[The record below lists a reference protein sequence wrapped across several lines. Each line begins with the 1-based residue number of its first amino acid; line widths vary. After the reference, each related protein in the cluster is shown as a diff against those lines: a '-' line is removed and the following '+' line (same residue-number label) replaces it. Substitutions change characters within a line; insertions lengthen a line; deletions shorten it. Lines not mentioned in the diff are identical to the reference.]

1 MTARRD
7 HYVFTKIKSGLS
19 YANVMATIAVFL
31 ALGGGAYAAT
41 RLPKNSVGSKQI
53 KKNAVTSIKVK
64 NHSLRGID
72 INAKTLGTVPN
83 ALHAGS
89 AAPVGAAGGALTGT
103 YPAPGLAPA
112 EDWHEV
118 NSPGEP
124 VFQNGWANTGAT
136 DVTAAFFKDP
146 YGVVHLKGLIFGGT
160 NSAPIFTLP
169 EGYRPSKNVI
179 QLVWRGS
186 GSGKLNLLPDGSVLF
201 QDGAAAA
208 SLDGVTF
215 RAGE

>member
-1 MTARRD
+1 MRHFRPQRPSPAM
-7 HYVFTKIKSGLS
+7 VVAL
-19 YANVMATIAVFL
+19 IALLV
-31 ALGGGAYAAT
+31 ALGGTGYAAFK
-41 RLPKNSVGSKQI
+41 LPDHSVGAKQI

-64 NHSLRGID
+64 NHSLRGVD
-72 INAKTLGTVPN
+72 INATTLGTVPN
-83 ALHAGS
+83 ATHAAS
-89 AAPVGAAGGALTGT
+89 ADDAIRAAPVGAAGGTLTGT

-112 EDWHEV
+112 ENWHEV
-118 NSPGEP
+118 DSPGEP
-124 VFQNGWANTGAT
+124 VFQNGWKNTGGT

-146 YGVVHLKGLIFGGT
+146 YGVVHLKGLIYNGT
-160 NSAPIFTLP
+160 NGAPIFVLP
-169 EGYRPSKNVI
+169 DGYRPSHGLI

-186 GSGKLNLLPDGSVLF
+186 GSGKLNVGLDGRVLF

>member
-1 MTARRD
+1 MRHFRPQRPSPAM
-7 HYVFTKIKSGLS
+7 VV
-19 YANVMATIAVFL
+19 AVIALLV
-31 ALGGGAYAAT
+31 ALGGTGYAAFK
-41 RLPKNSVGSKQI
+41 LPNNSVGAKQI

-64 NHSLRGID
+64 NHSLSGVD
-72 INAKTLGTVPN
+72 INATTLGTVPN
-83 ALHAGS
+83 ATHAGS
-89 AAPVGAAGGALTGT
+89 ADEATRAAPVGPAGGTLTGT

-112 EDWHEV
+112 ENWHEV

-124 VFQNGWANTGAT
+124 VFQNGWMNTGPAT

-160 NSAPIFTLP
+160 NDPIFVLP
-169 EGYRPSKNVI
+169 DGYRPSKNVI

-186 GSGKLNLLPDGSVLF
+186 GSGKLEVLPDGRVLF

>member
-1 MTARRD
+1 MVVALTALF
-7 HYVFTKIKSGLS
+7 V
-19 YANVMATIAVFL
+19 AL
-31 ALGGGAYAAT
+31 AGTGYAALK
-41 RLPKNSVGSKQI
+41 LPNNSVGPKQI

-64 NHSLRGID
+64 NHTLRGVD

-83 ALHAGS
+83 AVHAGS
-89 AAPVGAAGGALTGT
+89 ADNATQAAPVGAAGGTLTGT

-112 EDWHEV
+112 EGWHEV
-118 NSPGEP
+118 DAPGEP
-124 VFQNGWANTGAT
+124 GFQNGWKNTGPAT
-136 DVTAAFFKDP
+136 DVTAAFYKDP
-146 YGVVHLKGLIFGGT
+146 YGVVHLKGLIYNGP
-160 NSAPIFTLP
+160 NDAPIFVLP
-169 EGYRPSKNVI
+169 EGYRPSKNAV

-186 GSGKLNLLPDGSVLF
+186 GSGKLNLLPDGSVEF

>member
-1 MTARRD
+1 MRD
-7 HYVFTKIKSGLS
+7 FRPQRPSPAMVVAL
-19 YANVMATIAVFL
+19 IALLV
-31 ALGGGAYAAT
+31 ALGGTGYAAFKV
-41 RLPKNSVGSKQI
+41 PNGSVGAKQI

-64 NHSLRGID
+64 NHSLRGVD
-72 INAKTLGTVPN
+72 INAMTLGTVPN
-83 ALHAGS
+83 AKHAATADDATR
-89 AAPVGAAGGALTGT
+89 AAPVGAAGGTLTGT

-112 EDWHEV
+112 ENWHEV
-118 NSPGEP
+118 DSPGEP
-124 VFQNGWANTGAT
+124 VFKNGWTNTGPAT

-160 NSAPIFTLP
+160 NGMPIFVLP
-169 EGYRPSKNVI
+169 DGYRPSKNVV

-186 GSGKLNLLPDGSVLF
+186 GSGKLNVLPDGTVQF

>member
-1 MTARRD
+1 MRHFRPQRPSPAM
-7 HYVFTKIKSGLS
+7 VVAL
-19 YANVMATIAVFL
+19 IALLV
-31 ALGGGAYAAT
+31 ALGGTGYAAFK
-41 RLPKNSVGSKQI
+41 LPNNSVGAKQI
-53 KKNAVTSIKVK
+53 KKNAVTSTKVK
-64 NHSLRGID
+64 NHSLRGVD
-72 INAKTLGTVPN
+72 INATTLK
-83 ALHAGS
+83 AG
-89 AAPVGAAGGALTGT
+89 PVGPAGGTLTGT

-112 EDWHEV
+112 ENWHEV

-160 NSAPIFTLP
+160 NSAAIFVLP
-169 EGYRPSKNVI
+169 DGYRPSKNVI

-201 QDGAAAA
+201 QDGGAAA

>member
-1 MTARRD
+1 MRHFRPRRPSPAM
-7 HYVFTKIKSGLS
+7 VVALISLL
-19 YANVMATIAVFL
+19 V
-31 ALGGGAYAAT
+31 ALGGTGYAAFK
-41 RLPKNSVGSKQI
+41 LPGNSVGARQI

-64 NHSLRGID
+64 NHSLRGVD
-72 INAKTLGTVPN
+72 INARTLGTVPN
-83 ALHAGS
+83 ATHAGS
-89 AAPVGAAGGALTGT
+89 ADDASRAAPVGAAGGTLTGN

-112 EDWHEV
+112 ENWREV

-124 VFQNGWANTGAT
+124 VFQNGWMNTGAT

-160 NSAPIFTLP
+160 NSAPIFILP
-169 EGYRPSKNVI
+169 AGYRPSKNVI

-186 GSGKLNLLPDGSVLF
+186 GSGKLNLLPDGTVQF

-215 RAGE
+215 RVGE

>member
-1 MTARRD
+1 MVVA
-7 HYVFTKIKSGLS
+7 L
-19 YANVMATIAVFL
+19 IALVV
-31 ALGGGAYAAT
+31 ALGGTGYAAFK
-41 RLPKNSVGSKQI
+41 LPNHSVGAKQI

-64 NHSLRGID
+64 NHSLKGVD
-72 INAKTLGTVPN
+72 VNAATLGTVPN
-83 ALHAGS
+83 AAHATNADDALR
-89 AAPVGAAGGALTGT
+89 AAPVGAAGGTLTGT

-112 EDWHEV
+112 ENWHEID
-118 NSPGEP
+118 SPGEP
-124 VFQNGWANTGAT
+124 VFQNGWKNTGPAT

-146 YGVVHLKGLIFGGT
+146 YGVVHLKGLIYNGT
-160 NSAPIFTLP
+160 NDAPIFVLP
-169 EGYRPSKNVI
+169 DGYRPSKGVI

-186 GSGKLNLLPDGSVLF
+186 GSGKLNLLSDGRVQF

>member
-1 MTARRD
+1 MVVALTALF
-7 HYVFTKIKSGLS
+7 V
-19 YANVMATIAVFL
+19 AL
-31 ALGGGAYAAT
+31 AGTGYAAF
-41 RLPKNSVGSKQI
+41 RLPNNSVGSKQI

-64 NHSLRGID
+64 NHSLTGVD
-72 INAKTLGTVPN
+72 IKARTLGTVPTAAN
-83 ALHAGS
+83 AGHAVN
-89 AAPVGAAGGALTGT
+89 AAPDGPAGGVLTGT

-112 EDWHEV
+112 EPWHEV

-160 NSAPIFTLP
+160 NSAPIFILP
-169 EGYRPSKNVI
+169 DGYRPSKNVI

-186 GSGKLNLLPDGSVLF
+186 GSGKLNLLPDGTVEF